1 MPFALGLVLVVIIIT
16 PSFARA
22 PYKAEA
28 AAPFKMLMLSM
39 SSGLMLCNPSPPSDV
54 FPPPPPPSLLLY
66 EPSLLE
72 PARTGFV
79 QKFVLSIRPPLMTMS
94 GLFCP
99 EIDD

>member
-1 MPFALGLVLVVIIIT
+1 
-16 PSFARA
+16 
-22 PYKAEA
+22 
-28 AAPFKMLMLSM
+28 MLMLSM
-39 SSGLMLCNPSPPSDV
+39 SSGLILCSPSPPSDV

-72 PARTGFV
+72 PAPTGFDP
-79 QKFVLSIRPPLMTMS
+79 KLVLSMGTPLITIS

>member
-1 MPFALGLVLVVIIIT
+1 MPLVLGRDFVVIIIT

-28 AAPFKMLMLSM
+28 AAPFKMLMLS
-39 SSGLMLCNPSPPSDV
+39 NPSPPSDV
-54 FPPPPPPSLLLY
+54 FPPPPPPNLLLY

-72 PARTGFV
+72 PAPTGFDP
-79 QKFVLSIRPPLMTMS
+79 KLVLSMGTPLITIS

-99 EIDD
+99 EIDDWPLI